1 MYLMRTL
8 PFIIALSSNLGAWCM
23 LACSP
28 FSFILLCLF
37 PSPTV
42 FYRYTI
48 EDLSN
53 ANMYLV
59 SFSVRSCWES
69 SSHCEQYTVLS
80 NTRLPKSRSL
90 PYCNW
95 KAEETIP
102 GKRALFSEYRN
113 LQNLLMFS
121 SLYIN
126 DTYIVHGRL
135 QLIYC
140 LENIAANKLSTY

>member
-1 MYLMRTL
+1 MQEVNFSFDVMICLWSYA
-8 PFIIALSSNLGAWCM
+8 PFKIKLFCLFNTYSAIHYSIVKKSGSVEYVNL
-23 LACSP
+23 LT
-28 FSFILLCLF
+28 FSFIILCLY

-59 SFSVRSCWES
+59 SFSVLSCWES

-80 NTRLPKSRSL
+80 NTRLPKSRSQ

-102 GKRALFSEYRN
+102 GKRELFSEYRT
-113 LQNLLMFS
+113 L
-121 SLYIN
+121 
-126 DTYIVHGRL
+126 
-135 QLIYC
+135 
-140 LENIAANKLSTY
+140 